1 MRGMDILWSLG
12 LIVVLLLALN
22 HMAGGRASNVIRP
35 VTGIA
40 NNLIMGAVRAV
51 SGLLGSVFRLG
62 AGSIKLPKVKDTDKS
77 DSRPGPPPP
86 RWD

>member
-1 MRGMDILWSLG
+1 MDLIWSLG

-22 HMAGGRASNVIRP
+22 HMAGGRASNVLRP

-40 NNLIMGAVRAV
+40 SRLIAMVVRAV
-51 SGLLGSVFRLG
+51 TGLFGSVFRIG
-62 AGSIKLPKVKDTDKS
+62 AGSIKLPKPKGTDKS
-77 DSRPGPPPP
+77 DRGPGPPPP